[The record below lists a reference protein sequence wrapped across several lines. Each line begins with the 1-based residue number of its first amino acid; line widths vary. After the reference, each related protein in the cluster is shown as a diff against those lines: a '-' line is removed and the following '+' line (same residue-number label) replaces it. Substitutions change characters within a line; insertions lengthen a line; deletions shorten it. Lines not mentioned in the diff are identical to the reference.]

1 MEETKS
7 TSTQLKKGVLSMLV
21 LALLKKRAYYGYEL
35 VEKISESIQISE
47 GTIYPLLRRLK
58 QDKLVTTYLEE
69 SDAGAPRKYYKLTKQ
84 GDEKYAEFLK
94 EWNNFYDG
102 VNKLLNEK
110 DE

>member
-47 GTIYPLLRRLK
+47 GTIYP
-58 QDKLVTTYLEE
+58 
-69 SDAGAPRKYYKLTKQ
+69 
-84 GDEKYAEFLK
+84 
-94 EWNNFYDG
+94 
-102 VNKLLNEK
+102 
-110 DE
+110 